1 MIEPT
6 GAQAGLA
13 VALGERLAEAE
24 REPLSEGEAA
34 AEAVT
39 LGGLL
44 REALREADTLSEA
57 ATDAVAATEAPG
69 LRETLGEAAREPLS
83 EADGERDQ
91 EPLCETEKEEEREAE
106 GKQTW
111 HGFGLRRQGQEARRQ
126 QGPRGRMRVVA
137 HGYAA
142 VIHGAP
148 SSQSHRR
155 RAPLR
160 RARVQRRT
168 ALAQPAR

>member
-1 MIEPT
+1 MLKQGVGAPSATLTPLLLKACSCTKLMYVVAPVLATLIEPT

-13 VALGERLAEAE
+13 VALGERLVEAE

-57 ATDAVAATEAPG
+57 ATDAVDATEAPG

-83 EADGERDQ
+83 EADGERDH
-91 EPLCETEKEEEREAE
+91 EPLCETEREEEREAE
-106 GKQTW
+106 AEG
-111 HGFGLRRQGQEARRQ
+111 
-126 QGPRGRMRVVA
+126 VA
-137 HGYAA
+137 LGMKHCA
-142 VIHGAP
+142 
-148 SSQSHRR
+148 
-155 RAPLR
+155 
-160 RARVQRRT
+160 
-168 ALAQPAR
+168 